1 MTQFVMAYQK
11 DITLIIPYFAASDNA
26 FLYPEGNFLIFCGV
40 DRIIGRHLFHNR
52 SILKR
57 KRRKEMAQITSKE
70 LSGLSDLLTMEEN
83 LIKKYRQYAC
93 ETTDTELKNSYE
105 QVALMH
111 QRHFDELVSNLK

>member
-1 MTQFVMAYQK
+1 
-11 DITLIIPYFAASDNA
+11 
-26 FLYPEGNFLIFCGV
+26 
-40 DRIIGRHLFHNR
+40 
-52 SILKR
+52 
-57 KRRKEMAQITSKE
+57 MAQITSKE

-111 QRHFDELVSNLK
+111 QRHFDELVSTLK